1 MQIILNHLEA
11 QIAVQ
16 MGTARMLQNQKN
28 GVISRG
34 PRKLEPDIN
43 GAGGEIAVCKYF
55 NRYPDTT
62 IGPHFSGYD
71 LKVKGNRVDVK
82 TTSYDPGYLQAKI
95 KKDPKDCDVFV
106 LVHVSF
112 PVFTILG
119 GASSSQLLQ
128 DINIQDMGYG
138 AKYVMEQSQL
148 NSMEQ
153 LFA

>member
-1 MQIILNHLEA
+1 MQITLNYLEA

-16 MGTARMLQNQKN
+16 TGTARMLQNQTN

-55 NRYPDTT
+55 NRYPDLS

-71 LKVKGNRVDVK
+71 LKVKGKKVDVK
-82 TTSYDPGYLQAKI
+82 TTTYDPGYLQAKT
-95 KKDPKDCDVFV
+95 KKNPSDCDVFI
-106 LVHVSF
+106 LVYASF
-112 PVFTILG
+112 PRFTILG
-119 GASSSQLLQ
+119 GAQSADLLQ
-128 DINIQDMGYG
+128 QVNIQDMGYG
-138 AKYVMEQSQL
+138 AKYILEQSQL
-148 NSMEQ
+148 QSMEL